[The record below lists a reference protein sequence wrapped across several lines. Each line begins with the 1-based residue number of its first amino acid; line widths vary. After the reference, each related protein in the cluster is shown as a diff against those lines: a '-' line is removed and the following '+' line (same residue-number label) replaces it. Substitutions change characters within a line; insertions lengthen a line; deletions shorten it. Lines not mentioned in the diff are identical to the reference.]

1 MRRLFYATLL
11 AGVTLTV
18 LAAAVFPLPQHQR
31 YRSSIHVLANGG
43 RQEDFTI
50 EWPRDRIQV
59 VAPDSGG
66 LLSKAGGGAVLSPSG
81 GPVASAEVFRLRDD
95 AGNII
100 GLASRT
106 TTATPGRDG
115 RAVQA
120 TDWMLLIPSR
130 GALFLSQLNSRDVAP
145 RAARPAAADFV
156 PAADV
161 QAFWSEGSR
170 YRITAG
176 PEADGAGAVVRG
188 TEEFAGLRGSYEET
202 WELAEVAADGS
213 TRGRITLSTRTI
225 AAL

>member
-1 MRRLFYATLL
+1 LRRLFYATLL

-18 LAAAVFPLPQHQR
+18 LAAGVFPLPQHQR

-59 VAPDSGG
+59 MAPDSGG
-66 LLSKAGGGAVLSPSG
+66 LLLNAGGGAVLSPAG
-81 GPVASAEVFRLRDD
+81 GPGASTEAFRLRDD

-106 TTATPGRDG
+106 TTAIPGRDG

-130 GALFLSQLNSRDVAP
+130 GALLLSQLNSRDVAP
-145 RAARPAAADFV
+145 RTRPAAGDIA

-176 PEADGAGAVVRG
+176 PEAEGMGTVVRG

-213 TRGRITLSTRTI
+213 TRGRIMLSTRTI
-225 AAL
+225 AAR